1 LLLGLSPTNAS
12 VRVYDQLRCQRDSV
26 SRYTS
31 ATQSDTDCDLMP
43 SN

>member
-1 LLLGLSPTNAS
+1 
-12 VRVYDQLRCQRDSV
+12 VYDHLRRQRDSV

-31 ATQSDTDCDLMP
+31 ATHSDIVCDLMP